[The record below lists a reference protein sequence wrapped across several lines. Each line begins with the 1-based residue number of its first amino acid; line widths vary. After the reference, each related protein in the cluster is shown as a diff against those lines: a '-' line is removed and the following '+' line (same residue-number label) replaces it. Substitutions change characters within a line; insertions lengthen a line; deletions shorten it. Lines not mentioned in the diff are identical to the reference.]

1 MSDVVEAMALGI
13 ANVRRAV
20 FNLPPVEFLTT
31 VDPTMREQLRTEA
44 RAAIRAVTERG
55 GLVVGK
61 MPEEWSDGGKLT
73 EHLQAFYDGRNH
85 ALAAVRANAVKV
97 EGG

>member
-1 MSDVVEAMALGI
+1 MSDVMEAMALGI

-20 FNLPPVEFLTT
+20 FNLPPVESLTT
-31 VDPTMREQLRTEA
+31 VDPPMREQLRTEA

-61 MPEEWSDGGKLT
+61 MPEEWSDTGNGSQ
-73 EHLQAFYDGRNH
+73 HMQAFYDGHNH
-85 ALAAVRANAVKV
+85 ALAAIRALGDAT
-97 EGG
+97 